1 MSNTTYWDKIAA
13 LPTALSTL
21 LEGTEFFSNV
31 LRGFPE
37 NVNAYNGDIATVYMK
52 GLDYNKEKAT
62 FGQHGRPQFQNSVI
76 GIISRGT
83 KTSVHDKIITASLTI
98 LKNFDISVDSEGNMI
113 GDEDWLTVSGNA
125 RNTVITDFN
134 IYPEKTGKSLLTT
147 AVINLE
153 HDMRWR
159 L

>member
-13 LPTALSTL
+13 LPTALCTL
-21 LEGTEFFSNV
+21 LEGTDFFSDV
-31 LRGFPE
+31 LRGLPE
-37 NVNAYNGDIATVYMK
+37 NINVYNGDVATVYFQ

-83 KTSVHDKIITASLTI
+83 KTAVHDKIITASIAI
-98 LKNFDISVDSEGNMI
+98 LKNFDISTDSEGQLI

-125 RNTVITDFN
+125 RNTTITGFQ
-134 IYPEKTGKSLLTT
+134 IYPERTNKSLLTT
-147 AVINLE
+147 AVINLQ